1 MVGAAVAV
9 LVIDLVEDVLVELVL
24 EVAGVLDVELE
35 VLEVAGGLDVE
46 LEVTEIEETDLVE
59 FEDPVPEAVIVT

>member
-1 MVGAAVAV
+1 MAGAAVAV

-24 EVAGVLDVELE
+24 EVAGVLDI
-35 VLEVAGGLDVE
+35 E
-46 LEVTEIEETDLVE
+46 LEVTEIEETDMVE